1 MQGYIEELGRDA
13 TERSWAMSRRALPPV
28 AFLALMLAT
37 LLAPAAPA
45 YPQTTEE
52 DLAADEDGNLVG
64 PRPPDYQVD
73 GNGFLVIGGDVRMPC
88 STIGEPPG
96 PSWLR
101 RTPEAAQAKLEQ
113 ERKEQVRTC
122 HAAGFDTAEDPP
134 AGASPSPDAST
145 AGNNVALPETGGP
158 SLPVPLLAAAA
169 ALLAAGGL
177 LARRVMRR

>member
-45 YPQTTEE
+45 YPQ
-52 DLAADEDGNLVG
+52 
-64 PRPPDYQVD
+64 
-73 GNGFLVIGGDVRMPC
+73 
-88 STIGEPPG
+88 
-96 PSWLR
+96 
-101 RTPEAAQAKLEQ
+101 TPEAAQAKLEQ

-158 SLPVPLLAAAA
+158 SLPVPLLAAVA
-169 ALLAAGGL
+169 ALLATGL
-177 LARRVMRR
+177 LALRGIRR